1 MTWFA
6 TLAGGERPS
15 GYGYLPF
22 LEGLAAD
29 MEGVD
34 ESALGT
40 DPTRWA
46 NALPRAARLVGAR
59 AIVLGTLA
67 PVRRALADELGGA
80 VDAGSGA
87 ALVDTLARLAETQR
101 GERDLAV
108 LLPGVATLP
117 GGGDRA
123 ALDALRAR
131 LVGLMERLCVSRPAL
146 VLVDEDDG
154 PALAGSEGRRL
165 FGTLKNVA
173 DYYGVA
179 LGLRLSGADP
189 ETAIGARRNLRIDHL
204 LLADPVADPACCLAA
219 AARAG
224 WRSLGLSVVPSAV
237 LAALPGSGPGDP
249 GLWFASPGQMRD
261 IDALKTATGTA

>member
-6 TLAGGERPS
+6 TLTGGERPP

-34 ESALGT
+34 ESAFGT

-59 AIVLGTLA
+59 AIVLGTLT
-67 PVRRALADELGGA
+67 PVRRALAAELGGA
-80 VDAGSGA
+80 GDAGSGA
-87 ALVDTLARLAETQR
+87 VLADTLARLADTQR

-108 LLPGVATLP
+108 LLPGVATLLD
-117 GGGDRA
+117 GGDRA
-123 ALDALRAR
+123 ALDALKAR

-154 PALAGSEGRRL
+154 PALSGSDGRRL

-189 ETAIGARRNLRIDHL
+189 EIAIGARRNLRIDHL
-204 LLADPVADPACCLAA
+204 LLADPVADPARCLAA

-224 WRSLGLSVVPSAV
+224 WRSLGLSGMP
-237 LAALPGSGPGDP
+237 AALPGSAPGDP

-261 IDALKTATGTA
+261 IDALKTATGAA